1 MVLPREALGSG
12 PIPKVG
18 GTAFFSAPSPSPSLI
33 YLGLRSHS
41 AASLCHLCSGRED
54 ASAENLTKQ
63 WVPKRLLCGQRWL
76 MSVPPGWV
84 ALSGHLG
91 HVSGSSPGCRR
102 RVFFPPSGPLEVFF
116 PLVYVLSIFSIRIL
130 LHQRTPCREKM
141 GLRRGAGGGR
151 SALQNAPGRN
161 CDDKTTREPGV
172 GAWRFLLNP
181 AKTGPLPPF

>member
-33 YLGLRSHS
+33 YLGLRSHR

-116 PLVYVLSIFSIRIL
+116 LLYTFSPSSAFGFYFTKEHL
-130 LHQRTPCREKM
+130 AE
-141 GLRRGAGGGR
+141 RRWGCGGGR
-151 SALQNAPGRN
+151 GVAGAPYRMPQGETATI
-161 CDDKTTREPGV
+161 KPPESLEWEPGV
-172 GAWRFLLNP
+172 FC
-181 AKTGPLPPF
+181 